1 MHFLFTESDEVEIW
15 LTVSSLAGYN
25 KQTNNSFERQLE
37 LNWRNI
43 PIDNNDQW
51 IGLFNEEP
59 MTEKLEKLGQKYS
72 IELTL
77 IREQSSGS
85 HR

>member
-43 PIDNNDQW
+43 PIDNHDQW
-51 IGLFNEEP
+51 IGLFTEEP
-59 MTEKLEKLGQKYS
+59 MTEKIEKRGQKYS

-77 IREQSSGS
+77 IGEQSSGS